1 MRIPIASQRGQGRS
15 IPLTAEKLVNLY
27 AEQAPGG
34 AKSQM
39 VVHGTPGLTRF
50 ATIDTRPPRGMHRTP
65 ADGRLYVVIRN
76 TLYYVSPEGV
86 ATGVGSIAGA
96 GRVSMSDNGRQLCIV
111 AGDVGYTYSQS
122 EGLRQITS
130 PAFPG
135 ALTVTYM
142 DGYFIFNNPDK
153 DQRGQ
158 FFISGIR
165 DGQIYDAADFA
176 TAESH
181 PDNLLRVFADHSE
194 LLLFGSE
201 TIEVWFNAG
210 HADFPFA
217 RAQGSVIEKGLGATW
232 SIAKVD
238 NSVVWLDNE
247 GIVRRLEGSTPLR
260 ISTHAIEYEI
270 QRGDWG
276 RASAWSYV
284 QEGHEFYVLT
294 VPAAGT
300 HQTAGTYVF
309 DAATGLWHERKTY
322 RRDYWRAGFYAN
334 AYGKHIVADLDRGQ
348 LYEMSLDVYEEDGE
362 HMIAEMQFPQIQN
375 DGNRFVVDRLQLDM
389 EVGSFDVPQSGE
401 VRLTSERYPVFAND
415 GPHARAGI
423 SSGEVR
429 AMVQYGSAK
438 TEGGAVSAGVAF
450 GNIGPLLVLAGAETE
465 LLSVSAGVVGGT
477 MSPLIVIAEAN
488 PEASA
493 VSAGFASGGIV
504 PARISYE
511 SGMES
516 ASVSAGFV
524 GGVVEEI

>member
-142 DGYFIFNNPDK
+142 DGYFIFNNPDN

-165 DGQIYDAADFA
+165 DGQIYDASDFA

-334 AYGKHIVADLDRGQ
+334 AYGKHIVADLDRGH
-348 LYEMSLDVYEEDGE
+348 LYEMSLDVYTEDGE
-362 HMIAEMQFPQIQN
+362 HLIAEMQFPQVQN

-389 EVGSFDVPQSGE
+389 EVGSFDIPQSDHLT
-401 VRLTSERYPVFAND
+401 LTSQRY
-415 GPHARAGI
+415 
-423 SSGEVR
+423 
-429 AMVQYGSAK
+429 
-438 TEGGAVSAGVAF
+438 
-450 GNIGPLLVLAGAETE
+450 PLLVVDGPTPKRVLWA
-465 LLSVSAGVVGGT
+465 
-477 MSPLIVIAEAN
+477 
-488 PEASA
+488 
-493 VSAGFASGGIV
+493 
-504 PARISYE
+504 ARWWTLWPRPQQKPTRWR
-511 SGMES
+511 
-516 ASVSAGFV
+516 
-524 GGVVEEI
+524 

>member
-86 ATGVGSIAGA
+86 ATGLGSIAGT
-96 GRVSMSDNGRQLCIV
+96 GRVGMTDNGRQLCIV

-142 DGYFIFNNPDK
+142 DGYFIFNNPDN
-153 DQRGQ
+153 DRRGQ

-176 TAESH
+176 DAESH

-270 QRGDWG
+270 QRGDWS

-348 LYEMSLDVYEEDGE
+348 LYEMSLDVYTEDGE
-362 HMIAEMQFPQIQN
+362 HLISEMQFPQVQN

-389 EVGSFDVPQSGE
+389 EVGSFDVEQQSMYVLTTPPYPIEAVESMASSFEGVRVQPNYVLAESMGSSFASISGTLRDIFRGYDHPEPERMDSAFESISGE
-401 VRLTSERYPVFAND
+401 LITRVIYSEYENPPEQMNSSFVSI
-415 GPHARAGI
+415 AGEMNTILITYNNYEPEAI
-423 SSGEVR
+423 SSSFVS
-429 AMVQYGSAK
+429 VTGS
-438 TEGGAVSAGVAF
+438 
-450 GNIGPLLVLAGAETE
+450 
-465 LLSVSAGVVGGT
+465 LS
-477 MSPLIVIAEAN
+477 
-488 PEASA
+488 
-493 VSAGFASGGIV
+493 
-504 PARISYE
+504 
-511 SGMES
+511 
-516 ASVSAGFV
+516 
-524 GGVVEEI
+524 